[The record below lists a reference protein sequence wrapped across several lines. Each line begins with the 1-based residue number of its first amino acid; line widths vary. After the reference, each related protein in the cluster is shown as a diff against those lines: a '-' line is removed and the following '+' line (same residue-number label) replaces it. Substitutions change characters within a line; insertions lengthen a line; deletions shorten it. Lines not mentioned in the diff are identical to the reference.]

1 MVNPQQSNMN
11 YSLALSWSS
20 CPHNGLQS
28 HQSTKAN
35 KNFRESPIPF
45 FSKNQTIQFAA
56 LSRLT
61 IPNALCDVRHFFGA
75 ILGLVRPSG
84 LRCFP
89 VRDGGLCGW
98 AGFKYIWRNL
108 ETKLIGTTASTSA
121 LSWSRRPHNGLL
133 CTPVLVQ
140 THSLSCTAWRGIIG
154 NPSIWS

>member
-89 VRDGGLCGW
+89 VRDGGVFVGEQDLNI
-98 AGFKYIWRNL
+98 FEEIW
-108 ETKLIGTTASTSA
+108 KQS
-121 LSWSRRPHNGLL
+121 
-133 CTPVLVQ
+133 
-140 THSLSCTAWRGIIG
+140 
-154 NPSIWS
+154 